1 MEVTNNEALHSSD
14 KKSVADI
21 LLTVISWVLHPVLL
35 IIWVAA
41 YLLFLDPHVFLG
53 LDVSQKNL
61 VLLRVIATSV
71 FLPLMTVLLLKGLGF
86 IDSIRLTTQKERIIP
101 YVACITFFFW
111 SYYVSKKLGDP
122 FELRAFLLALFLTA
136 SVALLLNNYFKISM
150 HGLGL
155 GGANALLVCMLFA
168 GNMQDGFVLAVTF
181 LLTGL
186 AATARIKSGNHHP
199 FEVYAGF
206 IAGFLI
212 QVFAWWFI
220 S

>member
-1 MEVTNNEALHSSD
+1 MEVTQNGALQTSD
-14 KKSVADI
+14 KRSVVDI
-21 LLTVISWVLHPVLL
+21 LLTIISWALHPVFL
-35 IIWVAA
+35 IIWVTA
-41 YLLFLDPHVFLG
+41 YLLYLHPRVFLG
-53 LDVSQKNL
+53 LDASQKNL

-86 IDSIRLTTQKERIIP
+86 IDSIRLRTQRERIIP

-136 SVALLLNNYFKISM
+136 SVSLLLNNYFKISM

-155 GGANALLVCMLFA
+155 GGANALLICMLFS
-168 GNMQDGFVLAVTF
+168 GNMQDGFLLVLVF

-199 FEVYAGF
+199 VEVYAGF
-206 IAGFLI
+206 ISGLLI
-212 QVFAWWFI
+212 QFFSWWLL

>member
-1 MEVTNNEALHSSD
+1 MEVTNNGTLHSSD

-21 LLTVISWVLHPVLL
+21 LLTVISWVMHPVLV
-35 IIWVAA
+35 IVWVAG
-41 YLLFLDPHVFLG
+41 YLLFLHPHVFLG
-53 LDVSQKNL
+53 LDASQKNL

-86 IDSIRLTTQKERIIP
+86 IDSIRLATQRERIIP
-101 YVACITFFFW
+101 YVASITFFFW

-155 GGANALLVCMLFA
+155 GGANALLICMLFA
-168 GNMQDGFVLAVTF
+168 GNMQDGFVMAVAF

-186 AATARIKSGNHHP
+186 TATARIKSNSHHP

-206 IAGFLI
+206 ITSFVI
-212 QVFAWWFI
+212 QVFSWWFL